1 MKLSKKLLS
10 KVLLILGIGLMLYPI
25 ISNFYYETK
34 FKTQIKI
41 YDSNI
46 NSNKIDENKI
56 LEEAKKYNK
65 SLDGISIIDPFNE
78 EVERKSL
85 SSYNDILNINGIMG
99 YIQIPKIKANIPI
112 KHGVSEKTLNS
123 SAGHLEGTSLPIG
136 DKNHN
141 SVITAHRGLPSAK
154 LFTDLDKMEYG
165 DTFIINILSKKYIYE
180 VIDIK
185 VIDPD
190 EVDAIDIKKEKD
202 LVTLLTCTPYGIN
215 SHRLLVIGERIEVK
229 DNSDILVDDVK
240 LYTNYLKLVPLIIIV
255 IYYLIRMKKNE

>member
-10 KVLLILGIGLMLYPI
+10 KILLILGIGLILYPI

-41 YDSNI
+41 YDSNV
-46 NSNKIDENKI
+46 NSNKINENK
-56 LEEAKKYNK
+56 LLGEAKKYNK

-99 YIQIPKIKANIPI
+99 YIQIPKIKVNIPI
-112 KHGVSEKTLNS
+112 KHGVSEETLNS

-165 DTFIINILSKKYIYE
+165 DVFIIKILSKKYIYE

-190 EVDAIDIKKEKD
+190 EVHAIDIQKDKD

-215 SHRLLVIGERIEVK
+215 SHRLLVIGERVDVEENFDTV
-229 DNSDILVDDVK
+229 LDDVK
-240 LYTNYLKLVPLIIIV
+240 TYIKYFKLIPFIIIV
-255 IYYLIRMKKNE
+255 IYYLIRMNKNE